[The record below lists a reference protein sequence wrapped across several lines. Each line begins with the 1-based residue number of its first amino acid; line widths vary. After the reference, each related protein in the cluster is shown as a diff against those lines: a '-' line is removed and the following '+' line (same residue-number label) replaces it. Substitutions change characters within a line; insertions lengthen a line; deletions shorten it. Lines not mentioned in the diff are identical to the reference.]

1 MQYQLL
7 KFISRLVCLLPYA
20 LVCVIGRGLGLL
32 YFHLSRRNRP
42 RAAAQAAR
50 SLGLAAA
57 DVQPVIRRLFMHLG
71 QTLLEIMYTPT
82 LTRDNIERF
91 VTIQGAE
98 HLRQA
103 VAQGRGVVL
112 LTAHIGNWEWL
123 GAALAMAGFPM
134 TTIVKPQPNDQYTRI
149 LNEYREKVGLE
160 VFNRGTSEIILAARA
175 LKRGK
180 VLGFLADQDGGRDGI
195 FVDFFGCAASTPAGP
210 AAFAEKFRSPVV
222 PAFIF
227 HRPGGGHQ
235 VEIKPP
241 LVCEHSGDTARDV
254 RENTRRMTKLLE
266 DVIRRHPD
274 EWLWFQKRWNTPYK
288 AGE

>member
-1 MQYQLL
+1 MQYHLL
-7 KFISRLVCLLPYA
+7 KFISRIVCLLPYS
-20 LVCVIGRGLGLL
+20 LVRAIGRGLGLL
-32 YFHLSRRNRP
+32 YFHISRRNRP
-42 RAAAQAAR
+42 RAVAQAAR
-50 SLGLAAA
+50 SLGLPPEA
-57 DVQPVIRRLFMHLG
+57 VQPIIRNLFMNLG
-71 QTLLEIMYTPT
+71 QTLLEIMYTPK
-82 LTRDNIERF
+82 LNRDNIKRLI
-91 VTIQGAE
+91 TIHGAE
-98 HLRQA
+98 HLQQA
-103 VAQGRGVVL
+103 VEQGRGVVL

-149 LNEYREKVGLE
+149 LNEYRERVGLE
-160 VFNRGTSEIILAARA
+160 VFNRGTGEIILAARA
-175 LKRGK
+175 LKRRK

-195 FVDFFGCAASTPAGP
+195 FVDFFGRPASTPAGP
-210 AAFAEKFRSPVV
+210 AAFAQKFASPVV

-241 LVCEHSGDTARDV
+241 LTCQHSGDARQDV
-254 RENTRRMTKLLE
+254 RENTRRMTGLLE
-266 DVIRRHPD
+266 DVIRCHPD